1 MKRKRLIP
9 MLSALMLGALSLGSV
24 STQPKP
30 VIVKPKESIVYK
42 EKVNRNR
49 AEKRKHKRYIKER
62 RKRLGC
68 RKGGKN

>member
-9 MLSALMLGALSLGSV
+9 MLSALMLGALTLGSY
-24 STQPKP
+24 STQKQP
-30 VIVKPKESIVYK
+30 VIDKPKEPIVYK

-49 AEKRKHKRYIKER
+49 AEKRKHKQYIKER

-68 RKGGKN
+68 RKGGKH